1 MSKQVCSSLTQ
12 KSIYFWVTAQILLD
26 AIALPCDTLTINKT
40 NGGQYPGDNMK
51 AIADVSKGVRYG
63 YNGEK
68 VVVYEHPKNVNGR
81 FSYGRTET
89 GEVWNPDFRVA
100 TTKPVVKRKHQS

>member
-1 MSKQVCSSLTQ
+1 
-12 KSIYFWVTAQILLD
+12 
-26 AIALPCDTLTINKT
+26 
-40 NGGQYPGDNMK
+40 MK
-51 AIADVSKGVRYG
+51 AIADASKGVRYG

-68 VVVYEHPKNVNGR
+68 VSIYEHPKNVNGR

-100 TTKPVVKRKHQS
+100 TTKPVVKPNENILRCGSYGRKHDS